1 MCKNILTATGQGV
14 NLRKL
19 YCHHTGQMCVIY
31 LQDIFLHMW
40 LSSLLLPI
48 TVFFGFCCAEY
59 TIDSDADFDPS
70 FDLRLHNT
78 AELLFKSSKPID
90 EDRE

>member
-1 MCKNILTATGQGV
+1 MCYLFTGYFSAYV
-14 NLRKL
+14 A
-19 YCHHTGQMCVIY
+19 
-31 LQDIFLHMW
+31 
-40 LSSLLLPI
+40 SSLLLPI

-78 AELLFKSSKPID
+78 DELLFKSSKLIH